1 MVDFQLTNEQQQL
14 KAWAHEFAQK
24 EIRAVAPHYDEIE
37 DTPWELLRT
46 AAKQGFLSYGLPE
59 AYGGGGM
66 TSAVTHLL
74 ISEELFWGCAGIAT
88 AIGIN
93 SLAALP
99 IVIMGNDAQ
108 KQKYLPR
115 FCQLGDLHFG
125 GYALTEPD
133 AGSDVAAIQT
143 RAMRQNGHY
152 ILNGQK
158 RFITNGGIAHTY
170 VVFAKTDRSAGYG
183 GVSAFIV
190 EGDWPGVKAGK
201 KEKKM
206 GIRASHTGDVLFEN
220 VEVPCENLLG
230 MEGYG
235 FLGAMKVFE
244 GTRPSVA
251 IAAVGVAR
259 AAMEFALQYA
269 RERVAF
275 GKPIIT
281 KQAIRFMLAEMQM
294 NVDAARLLAWRA
306 AWLIDAG
313 QPNNMEASIA
323 KAFAADM
330 AQQVTSNAVQILGG
344 YGYMRDYPVEKWMRD
359 AKIMQIY
366 EGTSQIQREVIIRA
380 MAGE

>member
-1 MVDFQLTNEQQQL
+1 MIDFQLSDEQQQL
-14 KAWAHEFAQK
+14 REWAHEFAER
-24 EIRAVAPHYDEIE
+24 EIRPVAAQCDESE
-37 DTPWELLRT
+37 EMPWDLMRK
-46 AAKQGFLSYGLPE
+46 AAKQGFLSYGLPDE
-59 AYGGGGM
+59 YGGGGV
-66 TSAVTHLL
+66 TSALSHLV

-88 AIGIN
+88 AMGIN

-99 IVIMGNDAQ
+99 IVIMGSAEQ

-115 FCQLGDLHFG
+115 FCQAGDLHLG

-133 AGSDVAAIQT
+133 AGSDVAAIKT
-143 RAMRQNGHY
+143 RAVRKNGHY
-152 ILNGQK
+152 VLNGQK
-158 RFITNGGIAHTY
+158 RFITNGGIANTY
-170 VVFAKTDRSAGYG
+170 VVFAKTDPQAGYG
-183 GVSAFIV
+183 GVSAFVV
-190 EGDWPGVKAGK
+190 EADWKGVKAGR

-206 GIRASHTGDVLFEN
+206 GIRASHTGDVIFED

-244 GTRPSVA
+244 GTRPGVA

-259 AAMEFALQYA
+259 AAMEFALDYA
-269 RERVAF
+269 KQRVAF

-281 KQAIRFMLAEMQM
+281 KQAIRFMLAEMKM
-294 NVDAARLLAWRA
+294 NIDAARLLAWRA
-306 AWLIDAG
+306 AWLIDSG
-313 QPNNMEASIA
+313 QSNNTEASVA

-330 AQQVTSNAVQILGG
+330 AQQVTTNAVQILGG

-380 MAGE
+380 LANE

>member
-1 MVDFQLTNEQQQL
+1 MIDFRLTDEQQQVR
-14 KAWAHEFAQK
+14 AWAHEFA
-24 EIRAVAPHYDEIE
+24 EREMRPVAAHFDEVE
-37 DTPWELLRT
+37 EMPWDVLRK

-59 AYGGGGM
+59 QYGGGGLS
-66 TSAVTHLL
+66 SAVTHLL

-88 AIGIN
+88 AMGIN
-93 SLAALP
+93 ALAALP
-99 IVIMGNDAQ
+99 IVIMGTDAQ

-115 FCQLGDLHFG
+115 FCQTEDLHLG
-125 GYALTEPD
+125 AYALTEPD
-133 AGSDVAAIQT
+133 AGSDVSAIKT
-143 RAMRQNGHY
+143 RAIRQNGHY
-152 ILNGQK
+152 RLNGQK
-158 RFITNGGIAHTY
+158 RFITNGGLAQTY
-170 VVFAKTDRSAGYG
+170 VVFAKTDPDAGYG

-190 EGDWPGVKAGK
+190 EGDWHGVKAGR

-206 GIRASHTGDVLFEN
+206 GIRASHTGDVIFED

-230 MEGYG
+230 AEGYG

-244 GTRPSVA
+244 GTRPAVA

-259 AAMEFALQYA
+259 AAMECALQYA
-269 RERVAF
+269 KQRAAF
-275 GKPIIT
+275 GKPIIS
-281 KQAIRFMLAEMQM
+281 KQAIRFMLAEMKM
-294 NVDAARLLAWRA
+294 NIDAARLLAWRA
-306 AWLIDAG
+306 AALIDAG
-313 QPNNMEASIA
+313 QANNMEASIA

-380 MAGE
+380 LANE

>member
-1 MVDFQLTNEQQQL
+1 MIGFELSDEQRHL
-14 KAWAHEFAQK
+14 RDWAHEFAAR
-24 EIRAVAPHYDEIE
+24 EIRPVAAEYDERE
-37 DTPWELLRT
+37 EMPWDLMRK
-46 AAKQGFLSYGLPE
+46 AAQQGFLSYGLPE
-59 AYGGGGM
+59 AYGGGGV
-66 TSAVTHLL
+66 TSAVSHML

-99 IVIMGNDAQ
+99 IVIMGSEEQ
-108 KQKYLPR
+108 KRKYLPR
-115 FCQLGDLHFG
+115 FCQSGDLHLG
-125 GYALTEPD
+125 AYALTEPD
-133 AGSDVAAIQT
+133 AGSDVAAIKT
-143 RAMRQNGHY
+143 RAVRKDGY
-152 ILNGQK
+152 YVLNGQK

-170 VVFAKTDRSAGYG
+170 VVFAKTDPDAGYG
-183 GVSAFIV
+183 GVSAFVV
-190 EGDWPGVKAGK
+190 EAGWKGVQAGR

-206 GIRASHTGDVLFEN
+206 GIRASHTGDVIFED

-244 GTRPSVA
+244 GTRPGVA

-259 AAMEFALQYA
+259 AAMEFALDYA
-269 RERVAF
+269 KQRVAF

-281 KQAIRFMLAEMQM
+281 KQAIRFMLADMKM
-294 NVDAARLLAWRA
+294 NIDAARLLAWRA
-306 AWLIDAG
+306 AWLVDAG
-313 QPNNMEASIA
+313 QPNNMEASLA

-330 AQQVTSNAVQILGG
+330 AQQVTNNAVQVLGG

-380 MAGE
+380 MANE